1 MDTWRVVLI
10 ALTIIMEARNQPQ
23 LGKAMV
29 AQVVMNRGGQ
39 ENVEQV
45 VFAPGQFAVWSPDV
59 YGPGHSLRLA
69 VLVCHSI
76 GAFPDDPWC
85 VERWMA
91 WCSPEWPAFKIGNAE
106 YWEEVLGIAVFVY
119 SGEWVPPADLANK
132 THFDNP
138 AFWPDGF
145 PPWLQDCVE
154 VGDHV
159 FCE

>member
-1 MDTWRVVLI
+1 METWRVVLI
-10 ALTIIMEARNQPQ
+10 ALTMIMEARNQPE

-39 ENVEQV
+39 EMVEQV
-45 VFAPGQFAVWSPDV
+45 LYQKGQFAVWSPDV
-59 YGPGHSLRLA
+59 FGPGHSLRMA
-69 VLVCHSI
+69 VLMCYFA

-85 VERWMA
+85 VERSMA
-91 WCSPEWPAFKIGNAE
+91 WRSGEWPAFKIGDAE
-106 YWEEVLGIAVFVY
+106 YWEGVPTIAEAVY
-119 SGEWVPPADLANK
+119 AGEWVPPLDLANK

-138 AFWPDGF
+138 RFWPEGL

-159 FCE
+159 FCK